1 VCGNASPLPR
11 GAAAIVLPITH
22 RAGRKSSFAYAS
34 YLALGALVMLLAS
47 APA

>member
-1 VCGNASPLPR
+1 VCGNASRIPR

-22 RAGRKSSFAYAS
+22 RASRKSSFAYAPN
-34 YLALGALVMLLAS
+34 LALGALVMLLAS